1 MSMIDY
7 KAFKVGLALSLIAI
21 VSTSGCSFGGG
32 HEDLRAFI
40 AEVKSK
46 PQGAI
51 EPLPPLR
58 TYDAYIYNVTAMRS
72 PFDRPIDASSDP
84 VGLGD
89 PKVQPDWTREKEYLE
104 SYNLDSLTMVG
115 TLQKEGRFWALI
127 KDRDGGIN
135 RVSTGNY
142 MGKDHGKIVA
152 ASATQLDLVEIVS
165 DGLGGWLQRPRTLK
179 LSEKE

>member
-1 MSMIDY
+1 MHKLRKKLTRTILPWGIL
-7 KAFKVGLALSLIAI
+7 VPWLA
-21 VSTSGCSFGGG
+21 GCSLGGG
-32 HEDLRAFI
+32 HEDLTAFI
-40 AEVKSK
+40 AEVKGR

-72 PFDRPIDASSDP
+72 PFDQPIDIVDLPQST
-84 VGLGD
+84 D
-89 PKVQPDWTREKEYLE
+89 PKIQPDWTREKEYLE
-104 SYNLDSLTMVG
+104 SFNLDALIMVG

-127 KDRDGGIN
+127 KDNEGGIN
-135 RVSTGNY
+135 RVTTGNY
-142 MGKDHGKIVA
+142 MGKDHGEIVA
-152 ASATQLDLVEIVS
+152 TSATQVDLVEIVS